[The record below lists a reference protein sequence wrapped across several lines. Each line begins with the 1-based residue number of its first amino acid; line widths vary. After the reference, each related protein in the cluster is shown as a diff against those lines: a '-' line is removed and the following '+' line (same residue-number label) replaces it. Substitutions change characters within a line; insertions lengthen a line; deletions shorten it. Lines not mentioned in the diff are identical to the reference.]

1 MVSVPRNLTRDQAV
15 WPAIAARSC
24 PNHRGAAN
32 HGRSSVDEIGC
43 AGIAMMVR
51 SKARSTKGRIQTVI
65 ADCQPLAALYEEHG
79 LLPLRPAGDMSQADQ
94 ELAALEAE
102 VMM

>member
-1 MVSVPRNLTRDQAV
+1 M
-15 WPAIAARSC
+15 AREYSIYLHLVV
-24 PNHRGAAN
+24 NWLE
-32 HGRSSVDEIGC
+32 VDVTARFIDRAEVERH
-43 AGIAMMVR
+43 VR
-51 SKARSTKGRIQTVI
+51 ALPFYRWCYETVI

-79 LLPLRPAGDMSQADQ
+79 RLPLRPAGDMSQADQ